1 MSASINPILI
11 VSLSSFF
18 AAFGG
23 LLLKKGSKN
32 FKISLL
38 MIKNYYI
45 LLGGI
50 IYVLAAGV
58 FVYALNFGELTV
70 LFPLTASTYIWTS
83 ILSAIF
89 LKDNI
94 NLYKIGGILLIIL
107 GAIMIVR

>member
-1 MSASINPILI
+1 MNTPITIVLI
-11 VSLSSFF
+11 VLLSNFF
-18 AAFGG
+18 GAIGG

-32 FKISLL
+32 FKMSLS

-45 LLGGI
+45 LTGGI
-50 IYVLAAGV
+50 VYVLAAGI

-70 LFPLTASTYIWTS
+70 LFPLTASAYIWTA

-89 LKDNI
+89 LKEHI
-94 NLYKIGGILLIIL
+94 NLYKIGGILLIVL